1 MTVEFT
7 VRPSDLRQATNQ
19 LKANRGEQ
27 GQNDFIDVL
36 VSECVASF
44 RSIGTETEIPV
55 NGKRP
60 GCVRLPLKC
69 VDSIK
74 KILSS
79 FKKKELTFVFEPG
92 IVRVGTWSLKHPDIE
107 LGKLPDQRLQIPAD
121 VSVLDTLALAD
132 LLGADRVA
140 SEGMRP
146 RVDGAIQVC
155 HGAVLAAAEA
165 LQPLGVTEDQLQQ
178 LVDDHIRNAAERLRK
193 IIPAA

>member
-7 VRPSDLRQATNQ
+7 VRPSDLRQATNE
-19 LKANRGEQ
+19 LKVNRGEQ
-27 GQNDFIDVL
+27 GQNDFVDIL
-36 VSECVASF
+36 VSACVATF

-55 NGKRP
+55 DGKQP
-60 GCVRLPLKC
+60 GSVRLPLRC
-69 VDSIK
+69 IDSIK
-74 KILSS
+74 KVLPS
-79 FKKKELTFVFEPG
+79 FKKKELTFVWEPG
-92 IVRVGTWSLKHPDIE
+92 IVRVGAWSLKHPDIE
-107 LGKLPDQRLQIPAD
+107 LGKLPDQRFQIPVD

-155 HGAVLAAAEA
+155 RRAVLAAAEA
-165 LQPLGVTEDQLQQ
+165 LQPLGVTEGQLQL
-178 LVDDHIRNAAERLRK
+178 LVDEHVRNAAERLKK